1 MKVCAHAEVVT
12 AGEYRSEFNLARV
25 RDSFPALKSDW
36 IFFDNAGGTQVR
48 GRVVERLADYKGLPV
63 LVTMNLTVWPT
74 LTMTV
79 FG

>member
-48 GRVVERLADYKGLPV
+48 SRVVERLADYMR
-63 LVTMNLTVWPT
+63 TITVQP
-74 LTMTV
+74 
-79 FG
+79 GASYAPS